1 MNSDVGLDLELH
13 VDLNKGLVCEIQWWD
28 EKNQRAVNCNNEA
41 TWVGLCHDE
50 VESHE
55 YQQIL
60 FCGKC
65 LMLAKMKNKCPDDG
79 EKLIQKAR
87 KL

>member
-1 MNSDVGLDLELH
+1 LNSTEVDLDLQIAL
-13 VDLNKGLVCEIQWWD
+13 DSPLICEIQWWD
-28 EKNQRAVNCNNEA
+28 EKNQREIPCKNEA
-41 TWVGLCHDE
+41 TWVGMCHDE
-50 VESHE
+50 VESHA

-65 LMLAKMKNKCPDDG
+65 FMLAKMKNKCPDDG
-79 EKLIQKAR
+79 EKLILKAR